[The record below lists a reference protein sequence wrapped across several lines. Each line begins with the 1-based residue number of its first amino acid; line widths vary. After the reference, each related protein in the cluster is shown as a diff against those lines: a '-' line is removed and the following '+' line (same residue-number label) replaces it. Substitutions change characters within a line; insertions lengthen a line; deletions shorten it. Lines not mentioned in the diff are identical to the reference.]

1 MKCTKNKKGK
11 NPMFVNTNSGRMIL
25 ASICAVCDSKN
36 LGFIT
41 EKEASWLLSSL
52 GIKILVS
59 KLSLSANNLF

>member
-1 MKCTKNKKGK
+1 MKNKKGK
-11 NPMFVNTNSGRMIL
+11 NPMFVNTNPGKIML

-36 LGFIT
+36 LGFII

-59 KLSLSANNLF
+59 KLSLSANILF